1 MEFRHSFNGTARG
14 ETMFEQCQ
22 NVAAVVTCAQL
33 SAFMVHGQ
41 CWCDSALIVS
51 DVAEKNPFLWR
62 EQSWARATLLTR
74 PDFLVTW
81 WAMEHAVSM
90 PWSMTLQ
97 YHGHF
102 RSKFFKVF
110 KSLHEI
116 LEVNKCI
123 TYFRYLK
130 NLLEPTSFKFWEKR
144 RQNLR
149 RFSQKI
155 EEKKLFKI
163 PKLNLTLVSVTLE
176 FTELESLV

>member
-1 MEFRHSFNGTARG
+1 MRQEAQTRHQLTWHSD
-14 ETMFEQCQ
+14 
-22 NVAAVVTCAQL
+22 TCFISRNNAKY
-33 SAFMVHGQ
+33 VHNKNNFWLYVRSKAGHAPHF
-41 CWCDSALIVS
+41 WPDLI
-51 DVAEKNPFLWR
+51 
-62 EQSWARATLLTR
+62 SWWHA
-74 PDFLVTW
+74 
-81 WAMEHAVSM
+81 EHAVSM